1 MNDVRRPDQVI
12 PPRGEV
18 DQDRSELTGEI
29 LGLVP
34 NLVRL
39 LYRLV
44 RDRRVPTRAKLLLG
58 GALAYV
64 ITPIDLIPDS
74 VPVVGA
80 LDDIFILAM
89 ALDKLIDR
97 AGEEVVLE
105 HWEGSRDL
113 LELVGSVLGTAT
125 DVVPAKVRKLLDA
138 IG

>member
-18 DQDRSELTGEI
+18 DQDRSELTREI